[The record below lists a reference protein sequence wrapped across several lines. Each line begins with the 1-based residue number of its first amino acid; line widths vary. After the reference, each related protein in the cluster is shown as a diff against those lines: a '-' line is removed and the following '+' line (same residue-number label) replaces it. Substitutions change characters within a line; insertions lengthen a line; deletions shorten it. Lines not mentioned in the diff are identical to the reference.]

1 MLGFF
6 VSKRPNW
13 FKFFHI
19 CWQFELYHFCCLNF
33 FKLFLLRKILFQD
46 DICYRN
52 KSVLNFSLKSSM
64 LGIFLMFVLIIDFV
78 TFFVSWISLSAYYF
92 SIVFFHLYCGCLSS
106 SIAFLDSLWFL
117 SELRLDEDL
126 KVWEVWD
133 DDLINSLNSAL
144 RDTGS
149 NLIVRKT
156 FQMLTL
162 SPLYCA
168 LYSCICYMSL
178 EISPSRTIQKS

>member
-1 MLGFF
+1 MLTIWIVPFL
-6 VSKRPNW
+6 
-13 FKFFHI
+13 FKFFQI
-19 CWQFELYHFCCLNF
+19 IFIKKNSFSGRYLLQKWKRFEFFLKIINVRNIFNVCINYWFCHLFCFLAKPFCVLLLNCF
-33 FKLFLLRKILFQD
+33 
-46 DICYRN
+46 
-52 KSVLNFSLKSSM
+52 
-64 LGIFLMFVLIIDFV
+64 
-78 TFFVSWISLSAYYF
+78 
-92 SIVFFHLYCGCLSS
+92 FFHLYCGCLSS
-106 SIAFLDSLWFL
+106 SIAFLDSIWFL